1 MNEFD
6 LKIMA
11 IRAFNEL
18 TQEIWSSNLTTAEFD
33 WLWDMS
39 VEELNDELVALFSVM
54 IMKKGL

>member
-18 TQEIWSSNLTTAEFD
+18 TQEIWGSNLTTAEFD

-39 VEELNDELVALFSVM
+39 VEELNDELIALFSVM